1 MEEEDHQKRISN
13 TRRTIE
19 DLKAELA
26 KVGDQPDVTPRI
38 NAVNADLRRIQE
50 ERAKIEG
57 EKGDLRR
64 EKDNLCAESR
74 SELPKTI
81 CINKDDFFC
90 FLSFGAHFADK
101 STLCATALHV
111 DSILFSLSVLE
122 KKLNDM
128 NNMMNAKVEKL
139 RGRHRDTHAALQWLR
154 QNKQLFR
161 GNVHEPMMLVVRFT
175 EL

>member
-101 STLCATALHV
+101 ST
-111 DSILFSLSVLE
+111 FSLSVLE

-161 GNVHEPMMLVVRFT
+161 GNVHEPMMLVVSFT

>member
-1 MEEEDHQKRISN
+1 MTSF
-13 TRRTIE
+13 
-19 DLKAELA
+19 
-26 KVGDQPDVTPRI
+26 V
-38 NAVNADLRRIQE
+38 
-50 ERAKIEG
+50 
-57 EKGDLRR
+57 
-64 EKDNLCAESR
+64 
-74 SELPKTI
+74 
-81 CINKDDFFC
+81 FF
-90 FLSFGAHFADK
+90 FGAHFADK

-161 GNVHEPMMLVVRFT
+161 GNVHEPMMLVVSFT